1 MQVAKHIDSVLKDLK
16 PDNTNPDTAVLE
28 RLKNVPMPS
37 FSQYR
42 LLKSLPA
49 RTPDEDLMLLKYEYR
64 HLDKSVSIRRS
75 NDQALADAQ
84 EANKPKALTPEALKI
99 RFMQIAKAHVKGT
112 YIVDDENRAIISY
125 VFNYFAG
132 LPVDDKLCRNAP
144 TDPRKG
150 LLLAGNFGSGKT
162 ALLDIHR
169 QMNWHGKRFRTV
181 SAHDIVAK
189 FDAKGE
195 SGITPFLNTGN
206 LFIDDLGAEAV
217 GVHYG
222 KREEVL
228 KRVLEMRYI
237 LFTKEGKRTYATT
250 NLSLQELAERYGGR
264 VESRLYEMFNIVYL
278 GDKADS
284 RDFRKVR
291 SGKR

>member
-1 MQVAKHIDSVLKDLK
+1 MSQAKHIKELIDNLK
-16 PDNTNPDTAVLE
+16 PDAKQPDTGVLDK
-28 RLKNVPMPS
+28 LKTVKMPS
-37 FSQYR
+37 FTQYR
-42 LLKSLPA
+42 MLKRMPA
-49 RTPDEDLMLLKYEYR
+49 RTPEEDLMIMKYEYR
-64 HLDKSVSIRRS
+64 HLEHSRGVRKQNEKRLAELRQS
-75 NDQALADAQ
+75 NQPQALSEQ
-84 EANKPKALTPEALKI
+84 ELKK
-99 RFMQIAKAHVKGT
+99 RFMDIANAQVKGK
-112 YIVDDENRAIISY
+112 YIIDDENRAVINY

-132 LPVDDKLCRNAP
+132 IP
-144 TDPRKG
+144 TDDSICKNPPTDNRKG

-162 ALLDIHR
+162 ALLNIHR
-169 QMNWHGKRFRTV
+169 EMRWHGKRFRTV
-181 SAHDIVAK
+181 SAHQIVSR
-189 FDAKGE
+189 FDAEGEKG
-195 SGITPFLNTGN
+195 IATYLNTGH

-237 LFTKEGKRTYATT
+237 LFTNEGNRTYATT

-284 RDFRKVR
+284 RDFRKL
-291 SGKR
+291 STFNL